1 MSEKPEPHVRRQ
13 REMYELQQDHQAR
26 VALLPKLIEAT
37 NLSPPDH
44 VVRATASNAE
54 RARQLINLCRRYSME
69 VQTLHDRHTREQ
81 DEERGCRVDEEHSP
95 PAEPTA
101 EENA

>member
-1 MSEKPEPHVRRQ
+1 MSDKIDHHMRRA
-13 REMYELQQDHQAR
+13 REMRELQQDHQAR
-26 VALLPKLIEAT
+26 IALLPKLVEAT
-37 NLSPPDH
+37 NLSTPEH
-44 VVRATASNAE
+44 IKRATASNAE
-54 RARQLINLCRRYSME
+54 RARQLVTLCQRYSLE

-81 DEERGCRVDEEHSP
+81 DDERGCKVHEEHSP